1 LPSTGD
7 GRSVVWLDEARCWD
21 LLRSR
26 SIGRLAV
33 EQPGRGPLVVPVAY
47 VVKGRTIVFR
57 TALGTKVDALLAGA
71 ASFQVDDVDSLRR
84 TGWSVLVDGHAAV
97 RWAEDQEAPHGGW
110 VSWHL
115 PLTVTLTPDAISGRE
130 VVLVHPETDPR
141 GYR

>member
-1 LPSTGD
+1 
-7 GRSVVWLDEARCWD
+7 
-21 LLRSR
+21 
-26 SIGRLAV
+26 
-33 EQPGRGPLVVPVAY
+33 VAY